1 MGRAGDD
8 ATLTLAIDVCPVCA
22 SSDVRIAEEWFVLE
36 FERGDELRHG
46 ESEAVPQ
53 FGCRDCGA
61 DWV

>member
-1 MGRAGDD
+1 MGRGWDD

-36 FERGDELRHG
+36 FDRGDEVRRG
-46 ESEAVPQ
+46 DADAAPE

-61 DWV
+61 NWS